1 MQMDCQCIIL
11 IINYRPL
18 SFYIA
23 ASLFFSDI
31 CNMSTAKKNSSK
43 KKPQMPSG
51 NPFVQLIE
59 DKKKIN
65 ETIKNGKSL
74 STLKGIKFVKPI

>member
-1 MQMDCQCIIL
+1 VLPARRLDISIDNSL
-11 IINYRPL
+11 IFP
-18 SFYIA
+18 
-23 ASLFFSDI
+23 DI
-31 CNMSTAKKNSSK
+31 CNMSTGKKNSSK
-43 KKPQMPSG
+43 KKAPKSSG

-65 ETIKNGKSL
+65 EKIKNGKSL

>member
-1 MQMDCQCIIL
+1 
-11 IINYRPL
+11 
-18 SFYIA
+18 
-23 ASLFFSDI
+23 
-31 CNMSTAKKNSSK
+31 MSTAKKNSSK
-43 KKPQMPSG
+43 KKPQKPSG
-51 NPFVQLIE
+51 NPFVQLVE